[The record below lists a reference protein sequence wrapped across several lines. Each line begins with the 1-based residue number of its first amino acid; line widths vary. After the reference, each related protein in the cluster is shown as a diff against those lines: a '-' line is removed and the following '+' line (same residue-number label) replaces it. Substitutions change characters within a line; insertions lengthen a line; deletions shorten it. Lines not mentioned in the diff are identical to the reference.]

1 MHRILQRAMSSTSSA
16 KRLRGVVFDMDGTL
30 TIPNLDFTEM
40 YQRCNVPLDQDLL
53 AAIDQ
58 MEPDAA
64 AKANRVI
71 DEMEEE
77 GRRTL
82 QLEPGAATFAKW
94 LHFHNIP
101 TAIVTRNTAETVTHL
116 HKLWEA
122 DGLPLPRFHPA
133 ISRDD
138 PPDLPAKPDPA
149 AKAIIA
155 QEWDVDFSEILMVG
169 DSPSND
175 VVFGKAAG
183 TQTALVDSGRRHVEE
198 QGGKPTHGADF
209 VVDNL
214 ALLPH
219 LLWGKYE
226 IGAGALQNSDHLP
239 TSHAFPKPPPP
250 TTEIELAA
258 LNGDL
263 PTIKRLLLDS
273 EAGQI
278 RTAHPLDV
286 GDGDGDGDGM
296 NSAIVWASEGGVV
309 DCVKALV
316 AGMVGAD
323 GRGGDL
329 LDQKG
334 YMGATAVS
342 RAARRGHADIL
353 DVLLAAGANPDIGNA
368 KLQFPLH
375 IAAFHNQTDAVNVLL
390 KWNAD
395 TYVLDRKGRTPAEDT
410 KDASLR
416 DAILSVRC

>member
-1 MHRILQRAMSSTSSA
+1 MQRVLQRAMSSTSSA

-30 TIPNLDFTEM
+30 TTPNLDFTEM

-64 AKANRVI
+64 AHANRVI

-101 TAIVTRNTAETVTHL
+101 TAVVTRNTAETVAHL
-116 HKLWEA
+116 HELWEA
-122 DGLPLPRFHPA
+122 DGVPLPRLHPA
-133 ISRDD
+133 IARDD
-138 PPDLPAKPDPA
+138 PPDLPAKPNPA
-149 AKAIIA
+149 AMAIIA
-155 QEWDVDFSEILMVG
+155 KEWNVSDFSEILMVG

-175 VVFGKAAG
+175 VVFGQRAG

-198 QGGKPTHGADF
+198 QDGEPIHGADF
-209 VVDNL
+209 RVDHL

-219 LLWGKYE
+219 LLWEKYE

-239 TSHAFPKPPPP
+239 TSHAFPKPLPP

-258 LNGDL
+258 FNGDL
-263 PTIKRLLLDS
+263 PTIQQLVSDS
-273 EAGQI
+273 QAG
-278 RTAHPLDV
+278 RTRTRHLLDV
-286 GDGDGDGDGM
+286 GDDDGM
-296 NSAIVWASEGGVV
+296 NSAIVWASEGGFV

-316 AGMVGAD
+316 AGMGGVD

-353 DVLLAAGANPDIGNA
+353 DVLLAAGANPDIGND

-390 KWNAD
+390 KWNAN